1 MTGSHDRESMMNALT
16 QAMPYIRLYRGHVFV
31 IKLGG
36 ALGSD
41 PAALRELAAQAVV
54 LCEFG
59 VRVVLVHGGGP
70 QTTDLAARLG
80 LETAMID
87 GRRVTSPATLE
98 AAVMAMNGSVSTAI
112 LAACRAAGLPA
123 IGLSGVAAGLIRA
136 RVRPPVTVEGR
147 DGPASVDY
155 GEVGDVVAIDRGV
168 LDRLLG
174 AGFVPVISPIAADDR
189 GRVLNINADT
199 VAAEVARALAADKL
213 IFLTEAPGLLEDRR
227 DPGSLVSYI
236 DLGGLSR
243 LEERGVI
250 ATGMLPKI
258 AAARAALS
266 GGVRRVHVVGFRQR
280 RGLLI
285 EVLTNEGSGTLIVGD
300 TADLL
305 PAEHAAPRAAATAG
319 AAGAGAAGAVTAA

>member
-41 PAALRELAAQAVV
+41 TAALRELAAQAGV

-70 QTTDLAARLG
+70 QTTDLAGRLG
-80 LETAMID
+80 LETTMID

-112 LAACRAAGLPA
+112 LAACRAAGLAA

-136 RVRPPVTVEGR
+136 RVRPPVTVEGS
-147 DGPASVDY
+147 DGTEIIDY
-155 GEVGDVVAIDRGV
+155 GEVGDIVSIDRGV

-213 IFLTEAPGLLEDRR
+213 IFLTETPGLLEDRR

-236 DLGGLSR
+236 DLGGLKA
-243 LEERGVI
+243 LENRG
-250 ATGMLPKI
+250 ALAGGMLPKI
-258 AAARAALS
+258 VAARAALT
-266 GGVRRVHVVGFRQR
+266 GGVGRVHVIGFRQR

-285 EVLTNEGSGTLIVGD
+285 EVLTNEGSGTLIVRE
-300 TADLL
+300 TAELM
-305 PAEHAAPRAAATAG
+305 PAEHGAPRAAAASTTVG
-319 AAGAGAAGAVTAA
+319 AP

>member
-1 MTGSHDRESMMNALT
+1 MTGSHDRESMMNSLT
-16 QAMPYIRLYRGHVFV
+16 EAMPYIRLYRGHVFV

-41 PAALRELAAQAVV
+41 TAALGEVAAQAGV

-70 QTTDLAARLG
+70 QTTDLAGRLG
-80 LETAMID
+80 LETTLIG

-112 LAACRAAGLPA
+112 LAACRVAGLPA

-136 RVRPPVTVEGR
+136 RVRPPVMVEGG

-155 GEVGDVVAIDRGV
+155 GEVGDIVSIDRGV

-174 AGFVPVISPIAADDR
+174 AGFVPVISPIASDDR

-213 IFLTEAPGLLEDRR
+213 IFLTEAPGILEDRR

-236 DLGGLSR
+236 DLDGLEA
-243 LEERGVI
+243 LEGRG
-250 ATGMLPKI
+250 ALAGGMLPKVV
-258 AAARAALS
+258 AARAALS
-266 GGVRRVHVVGFRQR
+266 GGVRRVHVIGFRQR

-285 EVLTNEGSGTLIVGD
+285 EVLTNEGSGTLIVRE
-300 TADLL
+300 TAELL
-305 PAEHAAPRAAATAG
+305 PGEHAAPRPAATA
-319 AAGAGAAGAVTAA
+319 ARLS